1 MQQPIVNH
9 VTLIR
14 MGLAVNLPIDLNTPQ
29 EGPHRLREAGILAK
43 AHYDKLA
50 AIMEALTE
58 LKFVFST
65 DKNYLYAKSETV
77 GAREAKEYLLAKG
90 FQDQDFQIHLEYSR
104 GWGMM

>member
-1 MQQPIVNH
+1 MQKPIVNH
-9 VTLIR
+9 VTFIR
-14 MGLAVNLPIDLNTPQ
+14 MGLAVNLPIHLNTPQ
-29 EGPHRLREAGILAK
+29 EGSHRLREAGILAK

-65 DKNYLYAKSETV
+65 DKNYLYAKSEIV
-77 GAREAKEYLLAKG
+77 GARDAKEYLLAKG
-90 FQDQDFQIHLEYSR
+90 FKDQDFQIYLEYSR

>member
-1 MQQPIVNH
+1 MQKPIVNH
-9 VTLIR
+9 VTFIR
-14 MGLAVNLPIDLNTPQ
+14 MGLAVNLPIHLNTPQ
-29 EGPHRLREAGILAK
+29 EGSHRLREAGILAK

-65 DKNYLYAKSETV
+65 DKNYLYAKSEIV

>member
-1 MQQPIVNH
+1 MERPIVNH

-14 MGLAVNLPIDLNTPQ
+14 IGLNANLPIDLSTPA
-29 EGPHRLREAGILAK
+29 EGPYRLREAGILAK

-50 AIMEALTE
+50 AITEALTE
-58 LKFVFST
+58 LEFVFSA
-65 DKNYLYAKSETV
+65 DKNYLYGKSETI

-90 FQDQDFQIHLEYSR
+90 FQDQDFQVHLEYSR

>member
-1 MQQPIVNH
+1 MERPIVNH

-14 MGLAVNLPIDLNTPQ
+14 IGLNANLALDLGTLA
-29 EGPHRLREAGILAK
+29 EGPHRLREAGVLAK

-50 AIMEALTE
+50 AMMEALAE
-58 LKFVFST
+58 LEFVFST
-65 DKNYLYAKSETV
+65 DKNYLYGKSETV
-77 GAREAKEYLLAKG
+77 GARESKEYLLAKG

>member
-1 MQQPIVNH
+1 MQKPIVNH
-9 VTLIR
+9 VTFIR
-14 MGLAVNLPIDLNTPQ
+14 IGLSASLPIDLSTPA
-29 EGPHRLREAGILAK
+29 EGPYRLREAGILAK

-58 LKFVFST
+58 LEFVFST
-65 DKNYLYAKSETV
+65 DKYYLYAKSETV

>member
-1 MQQPIVNH
+1 MQRPIVNH

-14 MGLAVNLPIDLNTPQ
+14 IGLHANLPIDLSTLA
-29 EGPHRLREAGILAK
+29 EGPHRLREAGVLAK

-50 AIMEALTE
+50 AMMEALAE
-58 LKFVFST
+58 LEFVFST
-65 DKNYLYAKSETV
+65 DKNYLYGKSETI

>member
-1 MQQPIVNH
+1 
-9 VTLIR
+9 
-14 MGLAVNLPIDLNTPQ
+14 
-29 EGPHRLREAGILAK
+29 
-43 AHYDKLA
+43 
-50 AIMEALTE
+50 MEALTE